1 LKQEKLCYNTSNIKE
16 KAMLL
21 WNLSL
26 LIHDPAAFFLLIA
39 VVAFSLLIAITVHE
53 FSHALMANRLGDP
66 TGKRMGRLS
75 LNPIRHLDPLGTLM
89 LFLVG
94 FGWGKPVPINPNYF
108 RMAPRRGMAVSA
120 LAGPLSNVALAA
132 VLGVIIRTGV
142 LAWHSPWQY
151 EPFLNWDPSWV
162 AADIVGYV
170 ILFNLILAVFNL
182 IPIAP
187 LDGFNIAVGI
197 LPRRQ
202 ADALA
207 RTEQYGP
214 LLLLLLIFLGYF
226 IGFLWDFLLRAV
238 DLFARLFVGEPL

>member
-1 LKQEKLCYNTSNIKE
+1 
-16 KAMLL
+16 MLL

-26 LIHDPAAFFLLIA
+26 LIHDPAAFFLLVA

-66 TGKRMGRLS
+66 TGKRIGRLS

-120 LAGPLSNVALAA
+120 LAGPLSNLALAA
-132 VLGVIIRTGV
+132 VLGVLIRTGV
-142 LAWHSPWQY
+142 VGWHSPYSW
-151 EPFLNWDPSWV
+151 PFAPFASWGASWV

-170 ILFNLILAVFNL
+170 ILMNLILAVFNL